1 MDTVLLYCSCFDP
14 IDNADLLSA
23 IAACQ
28 VYSAKKLIF
37 LPFSRRL
44 NGDKCKASFLD
55 RYNMVKS
62 VLPRKSEDDLLLP
75 LFVSKRLSFYSDD
88 IHKVASFFSR
98 QYEGKDVDVQIMLD
112 HEDFLSLKK
121 DASYT
126 DFYSSGKIIEDLGA
140 QIKKKEDFPSLFD
153 LPLSVWNY
161 IARNKLYFCQELASL
176 LSPKRYLHSISVAK
190 TAFLIASS
198 VKDSDEDLTQKAFLA
213 GLLHD
218 SGKDLP
224 KEEQRKIVQEYFQE
238 FHPVKDFALHQF
250 VSAHLAKERFFISDP
265 KILESIE
272 FHCTG
277 KKEMSTL
284 DKIIYAADK
293 VEPTREFD
301 NQKVRLTCYKDI
313 DKGFVKVLEEQK
325 KYFQQ
330 KNIPYADS
338 ELTKEMYH
346 SYLGE

>member
-1 MDTVLLYCSCFDP
+1 MDTILLYCSSFDP

-37 LPFSRRL
+37 LPFSRKL
-44 NGDKCKASFLD
+44 NGESCKASFLD

-62 VLPRKSEDDLLLP
+62 ILHIRGEDDFLLP
-75 LFVSKRLSFYSDD
+75 LFVSKKLALFQDD
-88 IHKVASFFSR
+88 IFKVTDAFSR
-98 QYEGKDVDVQIMLD
+98 QYEGKDVDVQIMLN
-112 HEDFLSLKK
+112 HEDFLTLKK
-121 DASYT
+121 DDRYSE
-126 DFYSSGKIIEDLGA
+126 FYSSGKIVEDLGA
-140 QIKKKEDFPSLFD
+140 QIKKKEDAPYLFD
-153 LPLSVWNY
+153 LPLNVWNY

-176 LSPKRYLHSISVAK
+176 LTPKRYIHSISVAK

-198 VKDSDEDLTQKAFLA
+198 NALTEDLSQQAFLA

-224 KEEQRKIVQEYFQE
+224 KEEQRRIVQENFQE
-238 FHPVKDFALHQF
+238 FLPVKDFALHQF
-250 VSAHLAKERFFISDP
+250 VSAYLAKERFSISDP
-265 KILESIE
+265 NILESIE

-277 KKEMSTL
+277 KQEMSTL

-301 NQKVRLTCYKDI
+301 NKIIRSLCYKDI
-313 DKGFVKVLEEQK
+313 DKGFVKVLEDQK
-325 KYFQQ
+325 NYFQQ
-330 KNIPYADS
+330 KKIPYADS
-338 ELTKEMYH
+338 ELTKEMYQK
-346 SYLGE
+346 YLGE